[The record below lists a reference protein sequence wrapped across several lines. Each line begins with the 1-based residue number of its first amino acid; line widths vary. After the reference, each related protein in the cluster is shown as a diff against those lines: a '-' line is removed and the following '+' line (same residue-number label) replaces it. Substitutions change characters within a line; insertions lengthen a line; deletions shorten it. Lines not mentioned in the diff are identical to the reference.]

1 MCLTYPG
8 EVVALE
14 GSEAVV
20 RTDGRFLRATTL
32 AMPDTAVGD
41 QVLVAA
47 GSIVQRLEPLQ
58 AEEIR
63 RLVAIADGSEEIDR
77 S

>member
-1 MCLTYPG
+1 MCMTYPG

-20 RTDGRFLRATTL
+20 RTEGRFLRATTL
-32 AMPDTAVGD
+32 AMPDTAIGD

-47 GSIVQRLEPLQ
+47 GSLVQRLEPLQ

-63 RLVAIADGSEEIDR
+63 RLVAIADGSQEIGR
-77 S
+77 

>member
-1 MCLTYPG
+1 MTYPG

-32 AMPDTAVGD
+32 VLPDTAIGD

-47 GSIVQRLEPLQ
+47 GSIVHRLEPLQ

-63 RLVAIADGSEEIDR
+63 RLVAIADGSQEIDR

>member
-1 MCLTYPG
+1 VCMTYPG

-14 GSEAVV
+14 GSEAIV

-32 AMPDTAVGD
+32 AMPDTAIGD

-47 GSIVQRLEPLQ
+47 GTIIERLEPLQ

-63 RLVAIADGSEEIDR
+63 RLVAIADGSVEIGR

>member
-1 MCLTYPG
+1 MCMTYPG

-14 GSEAVV
+14 VSVAVF
-20 RTDGRFLRATTL
+20 GLHGGFLRATTL
-32 AMPDTAVGD
+32 GLPDPSIGD
-41 QVLVAA
+41 LVVVAA

-63 RLVAIADGSEEIDR
+63 RLVAIADGSQEIGR
-77 S
+77 

>member
-1 MCLTYPG
+1 MCMTYPG

-32 AMPDTAVGD
+32 VLPDTAIGD
-41 QVLVAA
+41 LVLVAA

-63 RLVAIADGSEEIDR
+63 RLVAIADGSQEIDR

>member
-1 MCLTYPG
+1 MCMTYPG

-20 RTDGRFLRATTL
+20 RTEGRFLRATTL
-32 AMPDTAVGD
+32 AMPDTAIGD
-41 QVLVAA
+41 LVRVAA

-63 RLVAIADGSEEIDR
+63 RLVAIADGSQEIGR
-77 S
+77 